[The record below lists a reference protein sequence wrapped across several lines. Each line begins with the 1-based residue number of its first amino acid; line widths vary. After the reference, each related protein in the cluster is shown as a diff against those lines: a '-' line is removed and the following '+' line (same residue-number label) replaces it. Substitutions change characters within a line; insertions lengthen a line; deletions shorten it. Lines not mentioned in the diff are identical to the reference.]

1 MTDSKKANR
10 EFSKLE
16 MSNLDFAREVA
27 RKMELN
33 ATWETIP
40 SLGDGATSTFDE
52 AEGVLAMG
60 REKDGQH
67 HHRDR

>member
-1 MTDSKKANR
+1 
-10 EFSKLE
+10 
-16 MSNLDFAREVA
+16 MSNLEFAREVA

-52 AEGVLAMG
+52 AEDVLAYGKGKRM
-60 REKDGQH
+60 DAH